1 MIDPFE
7 YEQTRTDAP
16 IRENK
21 VERDSLDTSTLD
33 RALGRLNNFSS
44 KPQHESFVEEQAPF
58 TAAFQEEFGRVQPL
72 NMAKS
77 DYQSEVLG
85 TKGVMHAD
93 YDVSETRNVV
103 SRDNASMLIHK
114 YLDKDVG
121 YTPPVLETVEP
132 VDRLRIDEPVLQP
145 GISFI
150 DSRKNMA
157 VHF

>member
-16 IRENK
+16 IRESK
-21 VERDSLDTSTLD
+21 VERDSLDTTILD

-85 TKGVMHAD
+85 TKGAMHSD
-93 YDVSETRNVV
+93 YDVSESRNVV

>member
-33 RALGRLNNFSS
+33 RALGRLNNFSAKS
-44 KPQHESFVEEQAPF
+44 QHDVFVGEQAPF
-58 TAAFQEEFGRVQPL
+58 TKVFQEDFGRVQPL

-85 TKGVMHAD
+85 TKGTMHAD
-93 YDVSETRNVV
+93 YDVSESHNVV
-103 SRDNASMLIHK
+103 SRDNASVLIHK
-114 YLDKDVG
+114 YLDKEVG

-132 VDRLRIDEPVLQP
+132 VARLRIDAPILQP

-157 VHF
+157 VTF